1 MNIQQVTINQL
12 VPIYTYNL
20 HRIGHDV
27 SIMKGLFITELIEF
41 NDGMYK
47 IDSCDEVSRL
57 EYDVNLI
64 KINYANC
71 HTSN

>member
-1 MNIQQVTINQL
+1 MNIQQVTINPL
-12 VPIYTYNL
+12 LPTYTYNL

-47 IDSCDEVSRL
+47 IDSCDEVRRL
-57 EYDVNLI
+57 EYDVSLI